1 MTELPKTIELQ
12 SSLAHCRRCV
22 AAKMPE
28 PERTFVLSV
37 FEDLDAELGAMQ
49 QRERDNKAL
58 LEQLERRD
66 KFVDLMERQ
75 LALLQKT
82 LEIEEKYHEA

>member
-1 MTELPKTIELQ
+1 MTEPPKTIELQ
-12 SSLAHCRRCV
+12 SSLVCCQRYV

-37 FEDLDAELGAMQ
+37 LEEFGAELGTML
-49 QRERDNKAL
+49 QRECDNKAL

-82 LEIEEKYHEA
+82 LEIEEKYHET

>member
-1 MTELPKTIELQ
+1 MIELPKALQLQ
-12 SSLAHCRRCV
+12 STLVCCRQYI

-28 PERTFVLSV
+28 PERTFVLATLEEV
-37 FEDLDAELGAMQ
+37 EAELGTMQ
-49 QRERDNKAL
+49 QQERNNKAL